1 MLKKSFGK
9 RAASGI
15 ITAAMLASTVA
26 ATLPAFSMTAFATGE
41 MLGQTN
47 FDDGVGLPWH
57 TCETQP
63 AKLTFD
69 ISGGT
74 YNVKIVNQ
82 GGKAQGGADRWDCQL
97 RHRKLEIHSGN
108 KYHVHAEIT
117 ADADGEIFAKISD
130 LSGGTDIWHNAMG
143 ATSEASYEA
152 KEGIDQSWDLLPV
165 KKGTPLIIDAE
176 FTASQDLEV
185 AEWAFHFGG
194 AGQYQKQDCFPVGT
208 TLSFD
213 NMSLENLTDDRGVW
227 KDPEPI
233 PEYPVHGN
241 QVGYYTKL
249 AKKATVHDAS
259 ASTVYILDAKSG
271 AEVWKGTPT
280 SGSGKD
286 KESGMVTQVIDFSE
300 FQDAGTYYF
309 SLDGKTRASY
319 DFAIGDN
326 IYNEH
331 NTKQNGDSIVANAL
345 NYFYQNRAGVPIE
358 EKYITSMGNNDS
370 KEPLAHSKY
379 GHKPDT
385 AYLQSSWVKAYKN
398 DGTDVQ
404 KGNGEITANDGWYDA
419 GDHGKYVVNG
429 GIAVWT
435 LQNLYEWTLNSANN
449 SSEDKFGDSSKSMSI
464 PEAGNKI
471 ADILDE
477 TKVELEFFKEMMVP
491 SSYKLKEY
499 PPKDSDNLGGKD
511 TGEYTDMVFH
521 KLHDSK
527 WTGLA
532 VHAWDYQD
540 SKDWEGI
547 TRIVKPPSTAA
558 TLNAAACFA
567 QGSRLFEK
575 GGDSAYAKEL
585 LELAER
591 TYKAAKANP
600 ELYAPL
606 DQAIGGGAYG
616 DNEVKDDFYWAATEL
631 YITTGDE
638 AYKKDLEEYSG
649 AYSLTTDLAGG
660 ENHGTFTS
668 FNWGNTAGLGT
679 LSMYLNADKFD
690 GKIDDIKKSIVKA
703 ADEYVAQEKSE
714 GFGVPYKGS
723 SFEDPINIG
732 PGITVEGYEWG
743 SNSMVINNA
752 IVMAYAYSATGEK
765 QYLNGASEACDYI
778 FGRNAMDLSYIT
790 GYGTYHCYNPHHR
803 YWSHELDSTFPYA
816 PSGVMSGGPNAG
828 MQDPYVAG
836 KGYKRGQVPSQLCYV
851 DSIEAWS
858 VNEVTINWNS
868 PFAWVMSFLE
878 DEAGKAPKEEEP
890 KKTTEPAKTTEP
902 TETST
907 TEAKTEE
914 KVTTSG
920 GGSDAS
926 WGDANCSGESDKLKR
941 VTVADAIVVARVKA
955 EDKDVKITSQGKK
968 NADLNGNGKI
978 DDEDLTI
985 LLQYLAGLA
994 DFGADSKA

>member
-9 RAASGI
+9 RAVSGI
-15 ITAAMLASTVA
+15 ITAAMLASTAA
-26 ATLPAFSMTAFATGE
+26 ATLPAFSMTAFAAGE

-63 AKLTFD
+63 AKLKFN

-74 YNVKIVNQ
+74 YNVEIVNQ

-97 RHRKLEIHSGN
+97 RHRKLEFHSGN

-117 ADADGEIFAKISD
+117 ADNDGEIFAKISD

-143 ATSEASYEA
+143 GTSEAKGYTPVEDL
-152 KEGIDQSWDLLPV
+152 GQSWDCLPV
-165 KKGTPLIIDAE
+165 KKGETLVIDAE
-176 FTASQDLEV
+176 FTCKETLDV

-208 TLSFD
+208 TIKFD
-213 NMSLENLTDDRGVW
+213 NMSCENLTDDKGVW
-227 KDPEPI
+227 VDPDPA
-233 PEYPVHGN
+233 PEYAVHGN

-249 AKKATVHDAS
+249 AKKATVHDAN

-271 AEVWKGTPT
+271 AEVWKGTP
-280 SGSGKD
+280 GSASSD
-286 KESGMVTQVIDFSE
+286 KESGMKTQVIDFSE
-300 FQDAGTYYF
+300 FQDKGTYYF
-309 SLDGKTRASY
+309 SLDGKKRDSY
-319 DFAIGDN
+319 DFSISDDV
-326 IYNEH
+326 YNEH
-331 NTKQNGDSIVANAL
+331 ETSRNGSSIVANAL
-345 NYFYQNRAGVPIE
+345 NYFYQNRAGVPID

-370 KEPLAHSKY
+370 KAPLAHTQY

-398 DGTDVQ
+398 DGSDVQ
-404 KGNGEITANDGWYDA
+404 KSNGDITANDGWYDA

-435 LQNLYEWTLNSANN
+435 LQNLYEWTLNDANN
-449 SSEDKFGDSSKSMSI
+449 SSADKFGDSSKSMVV
-464 PEAGNKI
+464 PEAGNKV

-499 PPKDSDNLGGKD
+499 PPADSKDLGGTD
-511 TGEYTDMVFH
+511 TGKYENMVFH

-567 QGSRLFEK
+567 QGARLFEK
-575 GGDSAYAKEL
+575 GGDSAYASEL
-585 LELAER
+585 LDLAKT
-591 TYKAAKANP
+591 TYEAAKANP

-638 AYKKDLEEYSG
+638 TYKKDLEEYSG
-649 AYSLTTDLAGG
+649 AYTLTTDLAGG

-679 LSMYLNADKFD
+679 LSMYLNADKFSD
-690 GKIDDIKKSIVKA
+690 KIDDIKKSIQSA
-703 ADEYVAQEKSE
+703 ADDYVAQEAKE

-752 IVMAYAYSATGEK
+752 IVMAYAYSATGEAK
-765 QYLNGASEACDYI
+765 YLNGASEACDYI

-803 YWSHELDSTFPYA
+803 FWSHELDSTFPYA

-836 KGYKRGQVPSQLCYV
+836 KGYVRGDVPSQLCYV

-868 PFAWVMSFLE
+868 PFAWMMSFLE
-878 DEAGKAPKEEEP
+878 DEANNAPKSNGGTTTTTAPAETTAPAGETT
-890 KKTTEPAKTTEP
+890 KT
-902 TETST
+902 
-907 TEAKTEE
+907 
-914 KVTTSG
+914 TTSG
-920 GGSDAS
+920 GGSSTTAS
-926 WGDANCSGESDKLKR
+926 WGDANCSGESADSKR
-941 VTVADAIVVARVKA
+941 VTIADAILVARVKA
-955 EDKDVKITSQGKK
+955 EDATAKITDAGKA
-968 NADLNGNGKI
+968 NADVNGNGSI
-978 DDEDLTI
+978 DDDDLTI
-985 LLQYLAGLA
+985 ILQYLAGLVK
-994 DFGADSKA
+994 FGATKTK

>member
-15 ITAAMLASTVA
+15 ITAAMLASTAA
-26 ATLPAFSMTAFATGE
+26 ATLPGVALTASAAGAQ

-63 AKLTFD
+63 AKLKFD

-74 YNVKIVNQ
+74 YTVEIVNH
-82 GGKAQGGADRWDCQL
+82 GGSKVGGADRWDCQL
-97 RHRKLEIHSGN
+97 RHRKLEFHSGC
-108 KYHVHAEIT
+108 KYHVHAEVT
-117 ADADGEIFAKISD
+117 SDEDGEIFAKISD
-130 LSGGTDIWHNAMG
+130 LSGSTDIWHNAMG
-143 ATSEASYEA
+143 GTSEASYTGV
-152 KEGIDQSWDLLPV
+152 EGINQSWDCLPV
-165 KKGTPLIIDAE
+165 KAGETLIIDAE
-176 FTASQDLEV
+176 FECSQDLDV

-194 AGQYQKQDCFPVGT
+194 AGEYQKKDCFPDGT
-208 TLSFD
+208 HLKFD
-213 NMSLENLTDDRGVW
+213 NMSLENLTNDKGAW
-227 KDPEPI
+227 IEPEKAK
-233 PEYPVHGN
+233 EYAVHGN
-241 QVGYYTKL
+241 QVGYYPNLEKR
-249 AKKATVHDAS
+249 ATVHDAN

-271 AEVWKGTPT
+271 AEVWKGTP
-280 SGSGKD
+280 SSAKSD
-286 KESGMVTQVIDFSE
+286 EESGMKTQVIDFSE
-300 FQDAGTYYF
+300 FKDEGTYYF
-309 SLDGKTRASY
+309 SLDGKTQDSY
-319 DFAIGDN
+319 PFSISKN
-326 IYNEH
+326 VYNEYD
-331 NTKQNGDSIVANAL
+331 TTRNGSSIVANAL

-358 EKYITSMGNNDS
+358 EKYITSMGHNDS
-370 KEPLAHSKY
+370 KAPLAHSKY
-379 GHKPDT
+379 GHNPDT
-385 AYLQSSWVKAYKN
+385 AYLQNTWVKAYKN
-398 DGTDVQ
+398 DGSDVQ
-404 KGNGEITANDGWYDA
+404 KSNGDITANDGWYDA

-435 LQNLYEWTLNSANN
+435 LQNLYEWTLKDLNN
-449 SSEDKFGDSSKSMSI
+449 SSADKFGDSSKSMSV

-499 PPKDSDNLGGKD
+499 PPADSKDLGGTD
-511 TGEYTDMVFH
+511 TGKYENMVFH

-540 SKDWEGI
+540 NKDWKGI

-567 QGSRLFEK
+567 QGARLFEK
-575 GGDSAYAKEL
+575 EDASYAKEL
-585 LELAER
+585 LELAKK
-591 TYKAAKANP
+591 TYEAAKANP

-631 YITTGDE
+631 YITTGDSE
-638 AYKKDLEEYSG
+638 YLTDLEGYSD
-649 AYSLTTDLAGG
+649 AYGMTTDLAGG

-679 LSMYLNADKFD
+679 LSMYLNQDKFPE
-690 GKIDDIKKSIVKA
+690 KISTITSAITKCADDYVK
-703 ADEYVAQEKSE
+703 QEESE

-723 SFEDPINIG
+723 EFEDPINIG
-732 PGITVEGYEWG
+732 PGIKVKGYEWG

-765 QYLNGASEACDYI
+765 KYLNGASEACDYI

-803 YWSHELDSTFPYA
+803 YWSHELDKEFPYA

-836 KGYKRGQVPSQLCYV
+836 KGYIRGKVPSQLCYV

-878 DEAGKAPKEEEP
+878 DEAN
-890 KKTTEPAKTTEP
+890 TTWTPNGASVSTGTTSA
-902 TETST
+902 ST
-907 TEAKTEE
+907 TGSTEGE
-914 KVTTSG
+914 TTGTTSKTTSG
-920 GGSDAS
+920 GDDTAS
-926 WGDANCSGESDKLKR
+926 WGDANCSGESDNSKR
-941 VTVADAIVVARVKA
+941 VTVADAILVARVKA
-955 EDKDVKITSQGKK
+955 EDTKAKITDQGKA
-968 NADLNGNGKI
+968 NADLNGNDGI

-985 LLQYLAGLA
+985 LLQYLAGLVK
-994 DFGADSKA
+994 FGATKTAS

>member
-1 MLKKSFGK
+1 MLKKTFGK

-26 ATLPAFSMTAFATGE
+26 TTMPGFIMTASAAGGQ

-63 AKLTFD
+63 AKVKFD

-74 YNVKIVNQ
+74 YNVEIVNN
-82 GGKAQGGADRWDCQL
+82 GGVDDGGADRWDCQL
-97 RHRKLEIHSGN
+97 RHRKLKFFSGN
-108 KYHVHAEIT
+108 KYHVHAEVT
-117 ADADGEIFAKISD
+117 SDHDGEIFAKISD

-143 ATSEASYEA
+143 GTSEASYTGV
-152 KEGIDQSWDLLPV
+152 EGIGQSWDCLPV
-165 KKGTPLIIDAE
+165 KKGETLIIDAE
-176 FTASQDLEV
+176 FTCDQDLDV

-194 AGQYQKQDCFPVGT
+194 AGQYQKTDCFPDGT
-208 TLSFD
+208 KLTFD
-213 NMSLENLTDDRGVW
+213 NMSLENLTDDRGIW
-227 KDPEPI
+227 HEADPA
-233 PEYPVHGN
+233 PEYAVHGN
-241 QVGYYTKL
+241 QVGYYPSL
-249 AKKATVHDAS
+249 QKKATVHDAS
-259 ASTVYILDAKSG
+259 ASKVYILDASSG
-271 AEVWKGTPT
+271 AEVYSGPVGTAT
-280 SGSGKD
+280 SD
-286 KESGMVTQVIDFSE
+286 KESGMKTQVFDFSDFDKE
-300 FQDAGTYYF
+300 GTYYF
-309 SLDGKTRASY
+309 SLDGKKRDSY
-319 DFAIGDN
+319 DFSIGKN
-326 IYNEH
+326 VYNEH

-358 EKYITSMGNNDS
+358 EKYITSMGNNES
-370 KEPLAHSKY
+370 KAPLAHSKY

-385 AYLQSSWVKAYKN
+385 AYLQNTWVKAYKN
-398 DGTDVQ
+398 DGSDVQ
-404 KGNGEITANDGWYDA
+404 KSNGDITANSGWYDA

-435 LQNLYEWTLNSANN
+435 LQNLYEWTLNENN
-449 SSEDKFGDSSKSMSI
+449 SAEDKFGDSSKSMSV

-491 SSYKLKEY
+491 SGYSLKEY
-499 PPKDSDNLGGKD
+499 PPADSKDLGGAD
-511 TGEYTDMVFH
+511 TKKYEDMVFH

-540 SKDWEGI
+540 SKDWKGI

-638 AYKKDLEEYSG
+638 AYKKDLEEYSD
-649 AYSLTTDLAGG
+649 AYGMTTDLAGG

-679 LSMYLNADKFD
+679 LSMYLNPDKFPD
-690 GKIDDIKKSIVKA
+690 KIDTITAAITKCADDYVK
-703 ADEYVAQEKSE
+703 QEKAE

-723 SFEDPINIG
+723 EFEDPINIG
-732 PGITVEGYEWG
+732 PGIKVEGYEWG

-752 IVMAYAYSATGEK
+752 IVMAYAYNATGK
-765 QYLNGASEACDYI
+765 KDYLNGVSEACDYI

-790 GYGTYHCYNPHHR
+790 GYGTYHCFNPHHR
-803 YWSHELDSTFPYA
+803 YWSHELDETFPYA

-836 KGYKRGQVPSQLCYV
+836 KGYKRGEVPSQLCYV

-878 DEAGKAPKEEEP
+878 DEAN
-890 KKTTEPAKTTEP
+890 TTWAGREGGSQQTTP
-902 TETST
+902 GT
-907 TEAKTEE
+907 TTGTTTG
-914 KVTTSG
+914 TTSG
-920 GGSDAS
+920 GKDTAS
-926 WGDANCSGESDKLKR
+926 WGDANCSKESDDNKR
-941 VTVADAIVVARVKA
+941 VTIADAIIVARVKA
-955 EDKDVKITSQGKK
+955 EDTSVKITDEGKA
-968 NADLNGNGKI
+968 NADVNGNGGI
-978 DDEDLTI
+978 DDDDLTI
-985 LLQYLAGLA
+985 LLQYLAGIVK
-994 DFGADSKA
+994 FGATKKA